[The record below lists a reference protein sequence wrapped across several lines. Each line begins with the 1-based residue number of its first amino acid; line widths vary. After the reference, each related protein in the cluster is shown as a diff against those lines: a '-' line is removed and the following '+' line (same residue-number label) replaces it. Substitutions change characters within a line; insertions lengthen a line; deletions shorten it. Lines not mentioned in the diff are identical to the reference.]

1 MTQFICVKVVWV
13 QGALGVPLGAERD
26 VCPVV
31 GGSDQQVCGD
41 LRGGA
46 VSGNGKFNT
55 GNLSSKGK
63 QRFTGNSV
71 FQSQCISIF
80 LFR

>member
-1 MTQFICVKVVWV
+1 MSVFYVLGLFWD
-13 QGALGVPLGAERD
+13 QGALGVPLGAERG

-46 VSGNGKFNT
+46 VSGRGKFNT
-55 GNLSSKGK
+55 GNLSSKFKGK
-63 QRFTGNSV
+63 TK
-71 FQSQCISIF
+71 IHW
-80 LFR
+80 